1 MTTSVPCTWIRARR
15 SGRSDGA
22 LRCRPPGP
30 DAVIRVVEGGRP
42 MSVSDLRRAAAVLGR
57 HVRTGRMDV
66 AAARFRVASRLEQL
80 GA

>member
-1 MTTSVPCTWIRARR
+1 MTMGVPCTWVR
-15 SGRSDGA
+15 A
-22 LRCRPPGP
+22 LRAARPGVGRGCVQGP
-30 DAVIRVVEGGRP
+30 DDVIREVEGGGP
-42 MSVSDLRRAAAVLGR
+42 MSVPDLRRAATVLGR